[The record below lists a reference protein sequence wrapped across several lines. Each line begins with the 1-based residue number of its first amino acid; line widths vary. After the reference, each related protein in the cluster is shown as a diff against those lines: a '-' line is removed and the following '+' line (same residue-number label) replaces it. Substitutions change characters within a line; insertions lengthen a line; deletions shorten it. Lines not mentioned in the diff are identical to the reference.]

1 MQDKNPEGWGVLPI
15 VAYTRRVGILLV
27 KVYMKEGLN
36 GV

>member
-1 MQDKNPEGWGVLPI
+1 MQHKNPEGWGVLPI

-27 KVYMKEGLN
+27 KVYKKEVLN